1 MKNTAMKLL
10 FGLTALFV
18 TATAM
23 AAGVA
28 QATGFDFDTVRNT
41 LLAFGTLVSLPAGAL
56 GTMSSATITAFKDE
70 FGAYYQPRG
79 QNAER
84 LRKLLMYD
92 NTPFESQFT
101 LMPLEGDVMEYGL
114 ESHNRVL
121 QPFKPVFSPT
131 ADPLSATPRSIK
143 LQRVKVNIS
152 SIPDHLVNTW
162 LGFLTTEGGR
172 DPNVNRATWPFV
184 RWYVEKHLIPQA
196 KEDQYMEAYY
206 GVYADPGTNSTP
218 GAHGT
223 SIDGLAMK
231 INTDI
236 DNGDLTPISTGAL
249 EDTDGE
255 IFVDQIE
262 DYVEQ
267 ILDRYRGQAL
277 VINMH
282 DTYAQLFKTGMLE
295 KYNVNYAQVDEGGL
309 MRLRKRSNVSVMG
322 HHNFLAGV
330 GGAASQKLICSPGGN
345 LLKLS
350 RVGSKEDSVVR
361 LEQVDYTLKM
371 FNDWHVAYGYYDP
384 RILFTNDVEL
394 SYGL

>member
-1 MKNTAMKLL
+1 M
-10 FGLTALFV
+10 ALFV

-23 AAGVA
+23 AAGIAEV
-28 QATGFDFDTVRNT
+28 TGFDFHTVQYT
-41 LLAFGTLVSLPAGAL
+41 LLGAGALVSIPAGAL
-56 GTMSSATITAFKDE
+56 ATVTSGTLTAFANE

-92 NTPFESQFT
+92 NTSFESQFT
-101 LMPLEGDVMEYGL
+101 LMPMEGDVMEYGL
-114 ESHNRVL
+114 ESHDRVL

-131 ADPLSATPRSIK
+131 ANPLSATPRTIK

-206 GVYADPGTNSTP
+206 GDYADPGTNSTP

-223 SIDGLAMK
+223 SIDGLAKK
-231 INTDI
+231 INVDI
-236 DNGDLTPISTGAL
+236 DNGALTAISTGAL
-249 EDTDGE
+249 ETTDGE
-255 IFVDQIE
+255 LFVDQIE
-262 DYVEQ
+262 DFVEQ
-267 ILDRYRGQAL
+267 ILDRYRNQAL
-277 VINMH
+277 TINMH
-282 DTYAQLFKTGMLE
+282 DSFAQLFKTGMLE

-322 HHNFLAGV
+322 HHNFLDAP
-330 GGAASQKLICSPGGN
+330 GGDPSQKLICSPAGN
-345 LLKLS
+345 LLKLA

-361 LEQVDYTLKM
+361 LEQVDYQLKM

-384 RILFTNDVEL
+384 RIVFTNDVEL
-394 SYGL
+394 TYGV